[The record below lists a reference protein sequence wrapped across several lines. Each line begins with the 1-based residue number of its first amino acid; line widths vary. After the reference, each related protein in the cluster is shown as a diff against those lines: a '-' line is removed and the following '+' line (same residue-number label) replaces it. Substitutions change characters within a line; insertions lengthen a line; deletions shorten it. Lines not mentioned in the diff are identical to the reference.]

1 MDDYGIRRVLIRYR
15 VLSTFNLTE
24 PKMKDVIFLQ
34 PTNASP
40 SISVSEYWTLPDRS
54 IAAGDWVEMQ
64 IGIADSYPFTAGGH
78 VVWSDLIRLK
88 APELNE
94 VFNESEKLTQSMV
107 KELDY
112 LTKKSKD
119 LSEKIKKTTDDIKKK
134 NGDLTFTEEKQMKQ
148 LDSELNQ
155 LKQQLENSQKN
166 LDQSF
171 KKLNENQTLSPETLQ
186 KYMELQQLIQ
196 ETKSDKLKS
205 LMQKMQDEMSMLDR
219 KDVQQVLDQM
229 QMNNDAVKNQ
239 LDKSIKAI
247 KRLQNEQKIEEMS
260 QRANELFQRQQE
272 IQKEAQSEKPDLR
285 KIESMQNMQTKQL
298 EDMKKTISD
307 VRKTAEA
314 SDEKKFIQSQLEKME
329 NSFNAENLVEKSQ
342 SIEETASENSEQ
354 NEKNQP
360 NNQQNSSQKSSSQK
374 KQQDLKEK
382 TKELSKKLEQTKE
395 QSDKLQNDLKEN
407 QNMVT
412 LKLLRQLLLRSNKWS
427 ELSGQEA
434 PPSDPLKWGAAF
446 SDALLQ
452 SLKTISDSASVF
464 AEREPQEGMVLNKN
478 LEAIRQMLEQSKEA
492 YVNNQLASA
501 EQKRTLARSQ
511 MNATVYRIL
520 QQMNQQSNNG
530 GQSGKQGEQ
539 EKSFMDEMR
548 ELANRQQSLN
558 QKTLNEQAEQ
568 QESGNG
574 QMSQARLTQLAAQQE
589 AIRQQL
595 QDLMQ
600 RGTQKGEN
608 IGFSSDMS
616 AVEKEMEKAAQELTR
631 SIDSKLI
638 ERQQKI
644 LSRMLESQRS
654 TIQREFEE
662 KRESFANKQLYQGSD
677 TEIKYDTSTLVDYF
691 ILNSQM
697 TNYPESYQ
705 RFIRSYLQ
713 NQTKK

>member
-1 MDDYGIRRVLIRYR
+1 MHRD
-15 VLSTFNLTE
+15 
-24 PKMKDVIFLQ
+24 Q
-34 PTNASP
+34 P
-40 SISVSEYWTLPDRS
+40 V
-54 IAAGDWVEMQ
+54 G
-64 IGIADSYPFTAGGH
+64 
-78 VVWSDLIRLK
+78 
-88 APELNE
+88 
-94 VFNESEKLTQSMV
+94 
-107 KELDY
+107 
-112 LTKKSKD
+112 
-119 LSEKIKKTTDDIKKK
+119 
-134 NGDLTFTEEKQMKQ
+134 
-148 LDSELNQ
+148 
-155 LKQQLENSQKN
+155 
-166 LDQSF
+166 
-171 KKLNENQTLSPETLQ
+171 
-186 KYMELQQLIQ
+186 
-196 ETKSDKLKS
+196 
-205 LMQKMQDEMSMLDR
+205 
-219 KDVQQVLDQM
+219 
-229 QMNNDAVKNQ
+229 
-239 LDKSIKAI
+239 
-247 KRLQNEQKIEEMS
+247 
-260 QRANELFQRQQE
+260 
-272 IQKEAQSEKPDLR
+272 
-285 KIESMQNMQTKQL
+285 
-298 EDMKKTISD
+298 
-307 VRKTAEA
+307 
-314 SDEKKFIQSQLEKME
+314 
-329 NSFNAENLVEKSQ
+329 
-342 SIEETASENSEQ
+342 IEETASENSEQ